1 MKAGVAQK
9 LSASWLGRLGSDKLL
24 RGFGMLGLGEGF
36 NRVTRIVT
44 TIVLARYL
52 GAVEFGIAAT
62 AITCFELVRVF
73 AQNGLSQMV
82 VRASEENLAATCNTA
97 YRLMIWVCVFMAV
110 LQLAAGAVLAWL
122 AGRPELFVMIACLV
136 GVYAVLPF
144 CMVQYWLLQRAYRMG
159 TVAGITTAQVC
170 ADNVLTAALAIFGFG
185 AWAIVLPKLLT
196 APIFLLGSRRAV
208 KWHYDREAGGM
219 PFLATARFCGPILAS
234 EMLVAVRGNADK
246 MLVGSILG
254 LEALGIYYFAFNAGY
269 GLSSV
274 LTNAL
279 AAVSFPHLANPKQA
293 LSTLVERFDRAMLR
307 LALPISAII
316 ALQALAVPLYVP
328 LLFGEKWNAVV
339 LIVSVLCLSA
349 TTRSCFDLSAQL
361 LRAGGLQAQEF
372 YVSLAFTVVLLS
384 SFAAGLPFGLLTGV
398 TVLCAGTVLMQLLF
412 AVWARQRIAAHIG
425 SISVKSKAGDGS
437 DLLALND
444 KRAAW

>member
-1 MKAGVAQK
+1 MRAGFAQK
-9 LSASWLGRLGSDKLL
+9 LSASWLGRLGHDRLL
-24 RGFGMLGLGEGF
+24 RSFGLLGLGEGF
-36 NRVTRIVT
+36 NRITRIVT

-73 AQNGLSQMV
+73 ADNGLSQMV
-82 VRASEENLAATCNTA
+82 VRASDKDLKATCNTA
-97 YRLMIWVCVFMAV
+97 YRLTLLVCIFMAV
-110 LQLAAGAVLAWL
+110 LQLVAGAILAWVT
-122 AGRPELFVMIACLV
+122 GRPELFAMIACLV
-136 GVYAVLPF
+136 GVYALLPS

-170 ADNVLTAALAIFGFG
+170 VDNLLTAGLAIGGLG

-196 APIFLLGSRRAV
+196 APIFLFGARRAV
-208 KWHYDREAGGM
+208 TWRYDPAAGGM
-219 PFLATARFCGPILAS
+219 PIGETLRFCLPILAS
-234 EMLVAVRGNADK
+234 QMLVAVRGNADK
-246 MLVGSILG
+246 ILVGSILG

-279 AAVSFPHLANPKQA
+279 AAVSFPHLASPKLA
-293 LSTLVERFDRAMLR
+293 MSRLLERFDEAMFR
-307 LALPISAII
+307 LALPICAII

-328 LLFGEKWNAVV
+328 VLFGEKWDAAIV
-339 LIVSVLCLSA
+339 IVSVLCLSA

-372 YVSLAFTVVLLS
+372 VVSLGFTVVLLAL
-384 SFAAGLPFGLLTGV
+384 FAAALPFGLLAGV
-398 TVLCAGTVLMQLLF
+398 SVLCVATILMQALF
-412 AVWARQRIAAHIG
+412 AVWARRRIAAH
-425 SISVKSKAGDGS
+425 VQAGADRHQDTHVSGE
-437 DLLALND
+437 ALC
-444 KRAAW
+444 R